1 MWTTLQSWMNL
12 LPVFSNAW
20 SSLCVMIQFNHPKQ
34 RPVLWNVSSVFCTV
48 YHESC
53 ASEPDLEFH
62 HVNCVTTLLYVLWHK
77 PTNITWTTQLNFAM
91 KLMYVLWTNPQI
103 SLDLLIWTL
112 LRNWC
117 ICALTQTLKLHL
129 NFKFHCSLCLN
140 LFTYLP
146 ERQI

>member
-1 MWTTLQSWMNL
+1 MDVDM
-12 LPVFSNAW
+12 
-20 SSLCVMIQFNHPKQ
+20 SSALTES
-34 RPVLWNVSSVFCTV
+34 VSSFLTDLDFTVFKDGKRILPPKAKTCIAECIFCV
-48 YHESC
+48 LYCSSSWKLC
-53 ASEPDLEFH
+53 FKSWSETSMK
-62 HVNCVTTLLYVLWHK
+62 VVLQIL
-77 PTNITWTTQLNFAM
+77 TLNFIM
-91 KLMYVLWTNPQI
+91 WTNPQI